1 VETWA
6 KLADNCYNLGHKG
19 RGVRVVGRLKQERWS
34 GSDGKSHSRVTIVA
48 EHVEF
53 RPDFKKGE
61 SAAGTPAAAENSAA
75 ENTVATET
83 AAAFDAASMVDEAG
97 MTRASTTGTILEGG
111 AAFVPDREP
120 EYAGVS
126 AREFEAVSF

>member
-1 VETWA
+1 
-6 KLADNCYNLGHKG
+6 
-19 RGVRVVGRLKQERWS
+19 
-34 GSDGKSHSRVTIVA
+34 VA

-61 SAAGTPAAAENSAA
+61 SAAGTSAAAETTAAENSTVTENIAAA
-75 ENTVATET
+75 ETT
-83 AAAFDAASMVDEAG
+83 AALAFDAASMVDEAG
-97 MTRASTTGTILEGG
+97 MTSASRTGVILDGG
-111 AAFVPDREP
+111 AAFVPDKEP